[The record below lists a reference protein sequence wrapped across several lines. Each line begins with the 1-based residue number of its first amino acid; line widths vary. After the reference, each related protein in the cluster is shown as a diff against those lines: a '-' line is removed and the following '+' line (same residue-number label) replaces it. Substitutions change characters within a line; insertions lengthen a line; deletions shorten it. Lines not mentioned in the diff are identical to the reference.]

1 MNAIEHLNESVWTHP
16 KDYGGFSPDGDFC
29 ILSQNRDS
37 SLIDRHNWQTAC
49 EQLHAEA
56 YDDGRYGELADDRP
70 MVYHWRAG
78 HWACGWVEYLM
89 VRADAPDNIKNEAG
103 EILCSL
109 AEYPVLDE
117 DSFSE
122 AEYNE
127 ASEYWGRCSVK
138 ERMEY
143 LQRAELSIFAARH
156 DYLPD
161 DPTGALFEMIRPD

>member
-1 MNAIEHLNESVWTHP
+1 MKPIEHLNACIWTHP

-49 EQLHAEA
+49 DQLHAEA
-56 YDDGRYGELADDRP
+56 YDDGHYGELAADRP

-89 VRADAPDNIKNEAG
+89 VRADAPDDIKNAAG
-103 EILCSL
+103 EILRKL
-109 AEYPVLDE
+109 EGYPILDE
-117 DSFSE
+117 DGYSE
-122 AEYNE
+122 AKLSE
-127 ASEYWGRCSVK
+127 ACKYWANCSVK
-138 ERMEY
+138 ERLEY

-156 DYLPD
+156 DWLPD